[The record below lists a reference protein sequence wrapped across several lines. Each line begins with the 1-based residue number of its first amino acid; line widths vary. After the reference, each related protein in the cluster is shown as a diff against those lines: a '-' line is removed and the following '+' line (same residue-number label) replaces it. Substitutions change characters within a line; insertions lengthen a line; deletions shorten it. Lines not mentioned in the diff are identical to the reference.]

1 MDPILIIFIVVVFG
15 GSYGYMFY
23 IRNKQKKTTKNY
35 ETPEM
40 VAKSEE
46 FKAELLQR
54 IFSPL
59 NNKFPNQTIDAFT
72 ECAYLTNLAAKTKST
87 LITGLKV
94 IGYSLIGVRATYTQA
109 DNAAYLVLTGEDLH
123 YVFFQEG
130 ELSSLFTLTR
140 GQLQRAKITDLS
152 AVDKTSRIQSTV
164 GDKVSKKLI
173 YESDGKNVEIILF
186 DRITKGTQGIP
197 LSDASSS
204 IVDILGKCRVMG
216 ISFKEKLIEQYP
228 NLKY

>member
-23 IRNKQKKTTKNY
+23 VRNKQKKTTKNY

-72 ECAYLTNLAAKTKST
+72 ECAYLTNLTAKTKNT

-130 ELSSLFTLTR
+130 ELASLFTLTR

-164 GDKVSKKLI
+164 GDKVSK
-173 YESDGKNVEIILF
+173 N
-186 DRITKGTQGIP
+186 
-197 LSDASSS
+197 
-204 IVDILGKCRVMG
+204 
-216 ISFKEKLIEQYP
+216 
-228 NLKY
+228 